1 MNRNELLETLIGTF
15 VVGLI
20 ATGIVWLG
28 WEEPLSYRFMSR
40 EAIAERELV
49 LHPPPPPPP
58 AKGEWTS
65 QGTALDR
72 VPDYR
77 DRMGR
82 SRYNESYD
90 HRPIG
95 MPMEGSI
102 RARAQNLPPR

>member
-15 VVGLI
+15 VVCLI

-40 EAIAERELV
+40 EEIAEREMV

-58 AKGEWTS
+58 AKVEWTA

-72 VPDYR
+72 VPGSR
-77 DRMGR
+77 DGMGGGR
-82 SRYNESYD
+82 YD
-90 HRPIG
+90 HRPG
-95 MPMEGSI
+95 MPMENLN
-102 RARAQNLPPR
+102 RARPQNLPSR